1 MAPFEHWVWVY
12 SYGITHTVW
21 IILYESFCILYV
33 TRRQICDLC
42 STLKRYLRS
51 SFGKLWVAQIFFLD
65 AMNFSTV
72 LSKTKLRARF
82 SGRSCISFL
91 HSGQFHG
98 IGLILVKHSWQ
109 KVCPQGV
116 MRMGFLKKS
125 RHNGHLNSSSIFD
138 FSLLSDLDNRS
149 WIAYQKGK

>member
-1 MAPFEHWVWVY
+1 M
-12 SYGITHTVW
+12 
-21 IILYESFCILYV
+21 
-33 TRRQICDLC
+33 
-42 STLKRYLRS
+42 
-51 SFGKLWVAQIFFLD
+51 FFLD

-82 SGRSCISFL
+82 SGRCCISFL

-98 IGLILVKHSWQ
+98 IAPILVKHSWQ

-116 MRMGFLKKS
+116 IRMGFLNKS

-138 FSLLSDLDNRS
+138 FSLLSDPGNLS
-149 WIAYQKGK
+149 